1 MGQLGRLHLCQVRP
15 RRVHAPMA
23 QPGCAGMEIERTS
36 RLSSA
41 LSALQA
47 AAREY
52 KRRRRRPAA
61 LIIDNAEQ
69 LGQAQDVMRDLLFTG
84 QRCCTLPAVFARS
97 SSTGHAAAPLFCCV
111 CQLAH
116 QPATLLRLSQ
126 CSSSRPLWTTML
138 HCSIDCV
145 LDAKRVH
152 AFSAQRPL
160 HSDLCMICSLSSGLG
175 EQHRA
180 SGWEC

>member
-1 MGQLGRLHLCQVRP
+1 
-15 RRVHAPMA
+15 
-23 QPGCAGMEIERTS
+23 MEIERTS

-84 QRCCTLPAVFARS
+84 QRCCMLPAV
-97 SSTGHAAAPLFCCV
+97 
-111 CQLAH
+111 
-116 QPATLLRLSQ
+116 
-126 CSSSRPLWTTML
+126 
-138 HCSIDCV
+138 I
-145 LDAKRVH
+145 
-152 AFSAQRPL
+152 
-160 HSDLCMICSLSSGLG
+160 
-175 EQHRA
+175 A
-180 SGWEC
+180 SWLPC